1 MSIFKK
7 DEKATTR
14 NVKFKCSDV
23 YVLTTTIVPDSDE
36 KVGTITY
43 YFLATKREEEYYELF
58 SDMKLEKEP
67 DTYSDKDTTKQL
79 DKPYI
84 KKVEPLKEYM
94 MDKKAKRIKRSLLFE
109 FIISINVDNIV
120 DLMIHNKN

>member
-7 DEKATTR
+7 DEKTTTR

-23 YVLTTTIVPDSDE
+23 YVLTTTIVPDYDE
-36 KVGTITY
+36 KVGNITY

-58 SDMKLEKEP
+58 SDMKLEK
-67 DTYSDKDTTKQL
+67 YSDKDTTKQL
-79 DKPYI
+79 GKPYI
-84 KKVEPLKEYM
+84 KKVEPIKEYM
-94 MDKKAKRIKRSLLFE
+94 MDKKAKKIKSNLLFE
-109 FIISINVDNIV
+109 FIISINVDNMV

>member
-23 YVLTTTIVPDSDE
+23 YVLTSTIVPDSDE